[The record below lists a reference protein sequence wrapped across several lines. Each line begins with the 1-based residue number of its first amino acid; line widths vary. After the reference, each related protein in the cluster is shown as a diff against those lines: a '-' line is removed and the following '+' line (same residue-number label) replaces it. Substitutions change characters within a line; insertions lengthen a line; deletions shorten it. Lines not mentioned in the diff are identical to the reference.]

1 MGRKDINKGKEGRLP
16 REGGL
21 PKEGR
26 KSTEESKEVN

>member
-1 MGRKDINKGKEGRLP
+1 MGRNDINKGKEGRLP